1 MAVVQ
6 CPNCRTRYRVAD
18 KLLGKRGK
26 CKKCGEP
33 FTLAV
38 PADELEDD
46 LLGALVQG
54 EAQERS
60 AAAAP
65 PPPAT
70 AAVPPIP
77 PPGAGLAP
85 TGLAPAQAPPATGF
99 GTYLRDVGRS
109 LLFFTHGGDLLTFAI
124 VVFIVF
130 LQLPLVV
137 VPCIGLFLVL
147 IVVGWYMAFQL
158 NVVLGASGGE
168 TGLPD
173 LATGD
178 WMEGIILPLLKYFA
192 SWVMALVPFAI
203 GLGYLVVFNQMDVWQ
218 ALGHFGTALRGDF
231 ASAFDADQGGG
242 PLLGAILLLAMTLW
256 PMMLLVVAVGG
267 IPGLVRFDLMLLTII
282 KSFPAYVLVV
292 ILAYAGVVG
301 PALLTAVALAAAAEG
316 TEGAGLIGAALGIGA
331 AFMVLKVY
339 ANIVT
344 MRVIGL
350 YYHHFKHRFAWS
362 WG

>member
-1 MAVVQ
+1 MVSVR
-6 CPNCRTRYRVAD
+6 CPSCAARYRVPEKLYD
-18 KLLGKRGK
+18 KKVK
-26 CKKCGEP
+26 CKKCGKP
-33 FTLAV
+33 FRISA
-38 PADELEDD
+38 PPQQRQPDED
-46 LLGALVQG
+46 LLSALAEG
-54 EAQERS
+54 EIQAQS
-60 AAAAP
+60 AP
-65 PPPAT
+65 PPPPPDAFPTFAGPQAEASISGAPAT
-70 AAVPPIP
+70 ERP
-77 PPGAGLAP
+77 P
-85 TGLAPAQAPPATGF
+85 TGL
-99 GTYLRDVGRS
+99 GTYLTDVGKS
-109 LLFFTHGGDLLTFAI
+109 LLFFTHGGDLFTFAI

-130 LQLPLVV
+130 LQLPLAV
-137 VPCIGLFLVL
+137 VPCIGFFLVL

-168 TGLPD
+168 TDLPD

-178 WMEGIILPLLKYFA
+178 WMEGVILPLLKYFA

-203 GLGYLVVFNQMDVWQ
+203 GLGYLVMFDQMDVWE
-218 ALGHFGTALRGDF
+218 ALGHFGTALKGDF

-267 IPGLVRFDLMLLTII
+267 IPGLVRFDLMLRTII

-292 ILAYAGVVG
+292 ILAYTGVVG
-301 PALLTAVALAAAAEG
+301 PALLSAAALAAAAEG
-316 TEGAGLIGAALGIGA
+316 TEGAGLIGAALGIGG
-331 AFMVLKVY
+331 AFMVIKVY
-339 ANIVT
+339 ANIFT